1 MQISE
6 SKLKQII
13 IESIEQEGLDD
24 DIVEQID
31 EVVGGLKALGR
42 AAKDKVAGAAR
53 GVAGTYKKGNYSA
66 AKAKSI
72 KSSLKSLEQLKASA
86 DQFEESDEFKA
97 ALDKAIGNLRSI
109 DVAEPA
115 PEPAPAPA
123 AAQRTGD
130 NRTTQRADAVA
141 ARQAQLDA
149 EFKASKKASA
159 PTAAAKPK
167 ISIMRGRGGAQAQLQ
182 KAGVAGKDM
191 GNILKGLRSDLS
203 AAGFETLEEV
213 MEAKREAIKLD
224 KTLSAI
230 ENMKDPQQKEKAK
243 KVIANLLRQN
253 KLKVSDPRLRPSQP
267 QSAPT
272 RQRSQRAPA
281 QRTPATPAQPAR
293 TQRAPAR
300 AGTGAPIPA
309 NRGRRLPE
317 NKEETSKDLISE
329 QRISRFAE
337 IAGLKKGE

>member
-1 MQISE
+1 MIEGQE
-6 SKLKQII
+6 VRRYDLLKCTFII
-13 IESIEQEGLDD
+13 PLRIETADRMRNIITTLIYLTRNFACRIIVKEVDKESIYLRD
-24 DIVEQID
+24 VKP
-31 EVVGGLKALGR
+31 L
-42 AAKDKVAGAAR
+42 
-53 GVAGTYKKGNYSA
+53 
-66 AKAKSI
+66 
-72 KSSLKSLEQLKASA
+72 LEQALEPEMLASIIHI
-86 DQFEESDEFKA
+86 FEESDEFKA

-213 MEAKREAIKLD
+213 MEAKRKTIKLD
-224 KTLSAI
+224 KTS
-230 ENMKDPQQKEKAK
+230 
-243 KVIANLLRQN
+243 
-253 KLKVSDPRLRPSQP
+253 
-267 QSAPT
+267 
-272 RQRSQRAPA
+272 
-281 QRTPATPAQPAR
+281 
-293 TQRAPAR
+293 
-300 AGTGAPIPA
+300 
-309 NRGRRLPE
+309 
-317 NKEETSKDLISE
+317 LI
-329 QRISRFAE
+329 
-337 IAGLKKGE
+337 